1 MVSFSVY
8 PSWHL
13 MRQAALD
20 PAKSAKYRKARL
32 ISWMTRGPRKTCNDW
47 SIGLTPTKR
56 PKTLTD
62 SLQGDGKKRYT
73 ANRSFFV
80 RSPTRRNFPFE
91 ILGGWGAYV
100 LPTPEER
107 SDAVRVANF
116 RAERS
121 ARVDQVRA
129 HTTRTNSPYQQHL
142 NLHRGRGPPPEV
154 RPDNTR
160 LQIT

>member
-20 PAKSAKYRKARL
+20 PAKSAKCRKARL
-32 ISWMTRGPRKTCNDW
+32 INWMTRGPRKTCNDW
-47 SIGLTPTKR
+47 SIGQTPTKW
-56 PKTLTD
+56 PKKLAG
-62 SLQGDGKKRYT
+62 SLQGDGKNAIRQT
-73 ANRSFFV
+73 EVFFV

-121 ARVDQVRA
+121 ARVD
-129 HTTRTNSPYQQHL
+129 
-142 NLHRGRGPPPEV
+142 
-154 RPDNTR
+154 
-160 LQIT
+160 